1 MYNSQSLVNQ
11 SSRTTQKTVAN
22 TMSFPLWTLAFVA
35 IVALQT
41 PLATAALTYAPRE
54 LNATVEGQIC
64 PYEEERQEARNQI
77 SSDVRTMISQL
88 YPCGSSGWT
97 CIAYFDMTDSSDT
110 CPSPWNETVSPKRVC
125 RRRSP
130 SDGGCEGVVYN
141 ATGSYSQICGRMI
154 GYEVGF
160 TDAFLGSSVSIDD
173 AYVDGVSVTYGT
185 PRQHIWTFAAGGA
198 ETNWLSYSCPCVTG
212 STNQGNIPPFVGE
225 NYFCEAGVTTWS
237 DYLFFADDPLWD
249 GQGCGPTSSCC
260 AFNSPPWFSVQLLN
274 TTRDAIEVRICNN
287 GPWTQ
292 PRDLPVAIELIEL
305 YVK

>member
-1 MYNSQSLVNQ
+1 MNQ
-11 SSRTTQKTVAN
+11 GSRTTQKTVAN
-22 TMSFPLWTLAFVA
+22 TMSLLLNSLAFVA

-41 PLATAALTYAPRE
+41 PLATAALTYAPKV

-64 PYEEERQEARNQI
+64 PSEVERQEAQNKI

-97 CIAYFDMTDSSDT
+97 RIAYFDMTNSSNT

-125 RRRSP
+125 RRSSP

-141 ATGSYSQICGRMI
+141 ATGSYSQICGRMV

-212 STNQGNIPPFVGE
+212 SSNQRNIPPFVGE

-237 DYLFFADDPLWD
+237 SYEFFADDPLWD

-260 AFNSPPWFSVQLLN
+260 AFNSPPWFNVQLPN

-287 GPWTQ
+287 SPWTQ